1 MGQPHFWDRK
11 EVIQLQVENK
21 TAYRSWF
28 CVLNNPEKL
37 EDFTDLSP
45 EQCVDKAIEM
55 WCAGKPKR
63 TCAVN
68 YEIGDSGTPH
78 MHMVLEDPAKAR
90 FTALQKLFSGIHIEP
105 TRGNKEQASDY
116 INKVGKFEEKNHT
129 ILVPAKFRGEIKAQQ
144 GVRSDLQAIQEMI
157 DQGMTPNEIMDLN
170 IENRKYE
177 SIIRKAFFAKR
188 SKEVPPKRDVN
199 VIWHTGES
207 GSGKSY
213 TYVQLCEEY
222 GEDQVYLM
230 TDYDVGGLDLYCAE
244 PYIVLDE
251 FKGSLKFQIFLNYL
265 EGYKIQIH
273 CRYANARALWNEVHV
288 TSIYPPD
295 EVYNFMVEPEKRD
308 RDKITQLM
316 RRINTIV
323 YHYKDDDGSYKQISI
338 PASEYKNYDHLK
350 SLRYRIGAG
359 FIPVEEKTPFDEATQ
374 TKIKGLETDKDGFII
389 VNPDQITL
397 PLE

>member
-1 MGQPHFWDRK
+1 MNTD
-11 EVIQLQVENK
+11 NK
-21 TAYRSWF
+21 SAYRSWF
-28 CVLNNPEKL
+28 CVLNNPGNLDCFK
-37 EDFTDLSP
+37 DLLP
-45 EQCVDKAIEM
+45 EQCVDKAIDI
-55 WCAGKPKR
+55 WCEGKPQR

-68 YEIGDSGTPH
+68 YEVGDSGTPH
-78 MHMVLEDPAKAR
+78 MHMVLEDPAKTR
-90 FTALQKLFSGIHIEP
+90 FTALQKLFPGIHIEP
-105 TRGNKEQASDY
+105 TRGNKAQAADY

-129 ILVPAKFRGEIKAQQ
+129 VLVPAKFQGEIKAQQ
-144 GVRSDLQAIQEMI
+144 GARNDLQAIQQMI
-157 DQGMTPNEIMDLN
+157 DQGMTPNEIMDMN
-170 IENRKYE
+170 IENRRYE

-295 EVYNFMVEPEKRD
+295 EVYNFMVEADKRD

-323 YHYKDDDGSYKQISI
+323 YHYKDDDGNYKQISI

-350 SLRYRIGAG
+350 SLRYRIGDG
-359 FIPVEEKTPFDEATQ
+359 FIPVEEKTPFDKAPP
-374 TKIKGLETDKDGFII
+374 TKIKGLETDKDGFIT